1 MVIAVSAD
9 GLATVGQLLSD
20 LPGDFPAAVVVVQ
33 HLDPRHGSLATR
45 ILDRPPALTTKLV
58 IDGDIISPGTIFI
71 APPNYQ
77 LLVKADGCLS
87 LSPSELVR
95 FVRPSADL
103 LLESAAAILKDRV
116 IAIVLT
122 GSVSNGATGIK
133 TIKKMGGRLI
143 VQDEALFE
151 FIDMATAAVDSA
163 WIDAVLPVEQIPA
176 ALAALFPQQPVLW
189 SREPV
194 NREAEHRLARHRQ
207 RLREAAFNAG
217 QVAEVVL
224 DTGGKLV
231 LANAK
236 ARELLP
242 LAESDLGR
250 SFSDVKSAL
259 RQLALGSYIEQS
271 YSERR
276 PVRLKGV
283 KRALSDGNLQYLDIG
298 IVPLLEKNMI
308 LGVSLR
314 LTDVTQDLAV
324 AHKKLETTL
333 EELHSRI
340 QRLHYSNMELED
352 MSEEP

>member
-1 MVIAVSAD
+1 VVIAVSAD
-9 GLATVGQLLSD
+9 GLATVGELLSG
-20 LPGDFPAAVVVVQ
+20 LPGDLPAAVVVVQ

-77 LLVKADGCLS
+77 LLVNADGSLS

-103 LLESAAAILKDRV
+103 LFESAAVSLKDRV
-116 IAIVLT
+116 VTIVLT

-133 TIKKMGGRLI
+133 AIKKTGGRVI

-151 FIDMATAAVDSA
+151 FIDMPTAAVDSA
-163 WIDAVLPVEQIPA
+163 WIDAVLPLEQIPA
-176 ALAALFPQQPVLW
+176 ALAALFPEQPVLW

-194 NREAEHRLARHRQ
+194 DSEAGHRLAQRRQ
-207 RLREAAFNAG
+207 RLRKAAFNAG

-224 DTGGKLV
+224 DTRGKLV
-231 LANAK
+231 LANAE
-236 ARELLP
+236 ARDLLP
-242 LAESDLGR
+242 LVESDLGR
-250 SFSDVKSAL
+250 SFSDVKSSL
-259 RQLALGSYIEQS
+259 RKLGLGSYIEQS
-271 YSERR
+271 HSERR
-276 PVRLKGV
+276 PVRRKGI
-283 KRALSDGNLQYLDIG
+283 KRVLSDGNLQYLDIA
-298 IVPLLEKNMI
+298 IVPLLEKSMI

-324 AHKKLETTL
+324 AHKKLETTI

-340 QRLHYSNMELED
+340 QQLRYSNMELENMGED
-352 MSEEP
+352 P